1 MADRTLHASSITG
14 GKDYSATPGVL
25 VLLLLMFG
33 CSQAVQ
39 MIREDSTGGVVAY
52 SFRDDRGGPVLSRY
66 RKEAFARVERKC
78 PRGFRII
85 REGETR
91 GYTSMLGTFEGTEDE
106 SIGRK
111 WGIQFECK

>member
-1 MADRTLHASSITG
+1 MAELADG
-14 GKDYSATPGVL
+14 SAALGIIVL
-25 VLLLLMFG
+25 VWTLVG

-39 MIREDSTGGVVAY
+39 MIREDSSGGVVAY
-52 SFRDDRGGPVLSRY
+52 SFKAERGGPVMSRY
-66 RKEAFARVERKC
+66 RKEALARIEQTC
-78 PRGFRII
+78 PMGYRIV